1 MDLFGKKA
9 KNEARN
15 WKKLYQDEHYDL
27 KLANDKIRVLL
38 KDLEELIFQAEE
50 RDKEIK
56 ALHDEIRGQ
65 KNKVRKAVIIEKSKA
80 LVDTKADEL
89 YEQLKANDE
98 KKAKKKKVANKK

>member
-27 KLANDKIRVLL
+27 RVANDKIRVLL

-65 KNKVRKAVIIEKSKA
+65 KNKVRKAVIIEKSKS
-80 LVDTKADEL
+80 LVDTKAEDL
-89 YEQLKANDE
+89 YEKLKEND
-98 KKAKKKKVANKK
+98 KKKQKRKAATKK